1 MSTYAMSG
9 RACRARVIG
18 GTRSAIKFALER
30 TPPAD
35 LKAALCELRRR
46 IGESGPVEDDVLGW
60 APDRWEPVT
69 LETRTGEYDRRANAD
84 LRNSIEFMESQPW
97 LPASARTITES
108 VLQAIGRPSVDALV
122 ASLPEPED
130 LAWESI
136 CGWVRR
142 KRRDDPGRLRMAR
155 RARELLTGSW
165 PWSSRWV
172 ETQRSAAWVN
182 DLLGREKRVV
192 LDYAPITKCTCPAC
206 VSRREE
212 IENARNKFYLGE
224 LRHEVSDVRS
234 ALRVLTS
241 RVACIEGTLSG
252 R

>member
-9 RACRARVIG
+9 RACRAAVIV
-18 GTRSAIKFALER
+18 GTRKAIKFALECNI
-30 TPPAD
+30 PAD
-35 LKAALCELRRR
+35 LRAALYELRRR
-46 IGESGPVEDDVLGW
+46 IGASGPVPDDVLGW
-60 APDRWEPVT
+60 APDRWEPGL
-69 LETRTGEYDRRANAD
+69 LEIGTGEYDRANAG
-84 LRNSIEFMESQPW
+84 LRRSIEILESQPW
-97 LPASARTITES
+97 SPASTRSITES
-108 VLQAIGRPSVDALV
+108 VLQAIGRPSVGALV
-122 ASLPEPED
+122 ASLPEPEA

-172 ETQRSAAWVN
+172 ETQRPAAWVN

-234 ALRVLTS
+234 ALRVLTG

-252 R
+252 P